1 MTKQSILENLK
12 QLRPVVRDRY
22 RADIKGFFGSYA
34 RGEQETGSD
43 IDMLVDFDAA
53 ADLFDFVGLSD
64 FLEEMLSCS
73 IDVVPIRSIREEIKA
88 QILSEAIYIRETG

>member
-12 QLRPVVRDRY
+12 RLRPVVRDRY

-34 RGEQETGSD
+34 RGEQDTDS
-43 IDMLVDFDAA
+43 DMLVDFDSD

-73 IDVVPIRSIREEIKA
+73 IDVVPIRSIREEIKV
-88 QILSEAIYIRETG
+88 QILSEAIYI